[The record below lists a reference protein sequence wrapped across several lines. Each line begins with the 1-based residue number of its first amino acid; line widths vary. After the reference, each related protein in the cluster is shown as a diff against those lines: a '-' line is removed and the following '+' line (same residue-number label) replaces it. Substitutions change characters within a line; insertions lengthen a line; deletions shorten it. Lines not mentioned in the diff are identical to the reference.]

1 MFEIGGDHVSR
12 QQTQQ
17 KIMDSA
23 ESLFAET
30 GFNDTS
36 LRQITSQAEVN
47 LAAVNY
53 HFGSK
58 KALIQA
64 VLQRYLQVVMPRLNE
79 EFERLLARQTANQ
92 LMDVLAVFV
101 RPLLELNEV
110 KSQGTTLFLQ
120 LLGRGYTDTQ
130 GHLRRF
136 ISQHYGSVLNK
147 FVLLVQQSCPRLD
160 AAEIF
165 WRLHFS
171 LGTIVF
177 TMASS
182 EALFDI
188 AEADF
193 DEQPDIESV
202 IRRLLPYLAAGISA
216 ISIQPE
222 QLDTLTDVSS

>member
-1 MFEIGGDHVSR
+1 MSR

-17 KIMDSA
+17 KIMDAA
-23 ESLFAET
+23 EGLFAET

-36 LRQITSQAEVN
+36 LRQITSCAEVN

-58 KALIQA
+58 KELIQA
-64 VLQRYLQVVMPRLNE
+64 VLQRYLQVVMPRLNH
-79 EFERLLARQTANQ
+79 EFERLLARQQPNQ

-101 RPLLELNEV
+101 RPILDLNQV
-110 KSQGTTLFLQ
+110 KAQGTTLFLQ
-120 LLGRGYTDTQ
+120 LLGRGYTDAQ
-130 GHLRRF
+130 GHLRRY
-136 ISQHYGSVLNK
+136 ISHHYGSVLNK

-160 AAEIF
+160 TAEIF

-188 AEADF
+188 AEADYH
-193 DEQPDIESV
+193 ETPDIESV
-202 IRRLLPYLAAGISA
+202 IRRLLPYLAAGIA
-216 ISIQPE
+216 APVIQPE
-222 QLDTLTDVSS
+222 QLDTLADASS